1 MNVSYVFLF
10 FFPFVFFFFSKNE
23 SSEYA
28 SDVSGKVLE
37 RRQNGV
43 SRQARK
49 EREWDAIDSRN
60 LRSHVFVGGGSWIYI
75 YRGKNNTKAKKTGAK
90 QTNP

>member
-1 MNVSYVFLF
+1 MCFCFSFLLF
-10 FFPFVFFFFSKNE
+10 FFFFSKNE

-60 LRSHVFVGGGSWIYI
+60 LRSHVFVGGGPGFIFTE
-75 YRGKNNTKAKKTGAK
+75 GKIKNTKAKKTGAK